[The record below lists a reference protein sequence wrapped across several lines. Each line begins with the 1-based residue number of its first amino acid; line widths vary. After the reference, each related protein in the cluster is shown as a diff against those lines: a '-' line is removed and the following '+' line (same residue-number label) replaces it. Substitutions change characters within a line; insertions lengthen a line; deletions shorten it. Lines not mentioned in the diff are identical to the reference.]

1 MLGRCGGIVRGSD
14 VGQEI
19 VSVDALGGVVR
30 LGRWV
35 GTDRPH
41 PPGRHPAVRNSPVRW
56 AKDAADPSHPSL
68 RAHRPDPHRQ
78 NNQIA

>member
-1 MLGRCGGIVRGSD
+1 MHGRCGGIVRGSD

-41 PPGRHPAVRNSPVRW
+41 VQRTRPALRNSTSP
-56 AKDAADPSHPSL
+56 L
-68 RAHRPDPHRQ
+68 RGSGFEQCSRFFGWRPGG
-78 NNQIA
+78 